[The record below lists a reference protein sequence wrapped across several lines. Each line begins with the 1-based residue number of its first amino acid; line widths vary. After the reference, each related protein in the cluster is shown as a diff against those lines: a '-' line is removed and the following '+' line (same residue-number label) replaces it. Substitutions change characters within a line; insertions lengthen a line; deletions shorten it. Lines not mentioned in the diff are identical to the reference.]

1 MAGIF
6 SFKCSSCDKVHEGSP
21 SMAYRFPDHYAQLSE
36 DERKTIGRAES
47 DFCQV
52 RDDYFIR
59 TLLEIPIIGVRDP
72 FVWGVWISV
81 SKENFFRYWDSF
93 NEPTEIDNYFGWLSN
108 QLPCYDDTLGMKAIA
123 TTRLDGN
130 RPIIEL
136 EESNHPLAVDF
147 HRGISIERAQQ
158 IAEIAFHGI
167 AL

>member
-1 MAGIF
+1 
-6 SFKCSSCDKVHEGSP
+6 
-21 SMAYRFPDHYAQLSE
+21 MAYRFPDHYAQLSE
-36 DERKTIGRAES
+36 DERKTVGRAES

-59 TLLEIPIIGVRDP
+59 TLLEIPIIGVGDP

-93 NEPTEIDNYFGWLSN
+93 NEPTEIDNYFGWRGN

-123 TTRLDGN
+123 TTRLDGD
-130 RPIIEL
+130 RPMIEF
-136 EESNHPLAVDF
+136 EESDHPLAVDF
-147 HRGISIERAQQ
+147 HRGISSERAQQ
-158 IAEIAFHGI
+158 IAEIAFHGV